1 MQQLMKAHTHS
12 SIDSNHGYTLVEM
25 ALVIAVLG
33 VLSGMMLTM
42 LTGTQEAATL
52 KAQKAQMKAVDEAL
66 VYHVRLRGR
75 LPCPARP
82 TLLESDANFG
92 REDCSSPADI
102 ATVRDSG
109 GGTSANEDVYIGML
123 PTRTLNI
130 SDRFLYDQ
138 WGQRLTY
145 AVIKKLTTDATSFQ
159 NYATTI
165 NRGVIR
171 INDAAGNQ
179 MTAQSPTAVVAY
191 AVISHGKDKKGA
203 YTQLG
208 TAPINCGTTEIDREN
223 CLKDNPTFIDADIN
237 DSDITANY
245 YYDFIRWRDL
255 ALLKDSAG
263 FTQECKI
270 APTISAGLNS
280 YIVAGTGNLYAWG
293 ENTNSSFGNGTS
305 VGSTTAQVIGTNTD
319 WTMIGSSGVN
329 YACGIRAGS
338 LLCWG
343 DRGNGKVGDGG
354 AVAGDQSTPVPVS
367 GGFSDWTHVA
377 GGNGHICGVRSTGLA
392 YCWGDNSNY
401 ELGDGTNVAKNVPT
415 LVLGGFTDWKKTG
428 SGSRSTCGI
437 RSSGLMYCWG
447 DNPAGQ
453 LGNGAMG
460 GTSGA
465 PVPTI
470 DGFTDWTEIMG
481 SSWTHCGL
489 RANGRAYCWGGN
501 ANGQVGDGT
510 TSNRHTAT
518 EVSGLHTD
526 WKSISLGAEAACG
539 LRGTGNAW
547 CWGFNTYGQ
556 LGDGTTTN
564 RTTPVQVSGA
574 FTDWAAIDTNPGS
587 VNYNTCGLRKNGN
600 FYCWGGN
607 NAGQVGDGTTTQRTS
622 PVQVLGVT
630 TCFP

>member
-1 MQQLMKAHTHS
+1 MTTQAQ
-12 SIDSNHGYTLVEM
+12 IDASRGYTLVEM

-66 VYHVRLRGR
+66 VYHVKLRGR

-82 TLLESDANFG
+82 TLAESDANFG

-138 WGQRLTY
+138 WSSRLTY
-145 AVIKKLTTDATSFQ
+145 AVIKKLTTDATSFN

-179 MTAQSPTAVVAY
+179 MTAQAATAIVAY
-191 AVISHGKDKKGA
+191 AVVSYGRDRRGA
-203 YTQLG
+203 KNQMG
-208 TAPINCGTTEIDREN
+208 AVPITCFAASLEGEN
-223 CLKDNPTFIDADIN
+223 CDNSDNILIDADIN
-237 DSDITANY
+237 DSDVTANY
-245 YYDFIRWRDL
+245 YYDFIRWKDL

-263 FTQECKI
+263 FTQECKT
-270 APTISAGLNS
+270 APAISTGLTS
-280 YIVAGTGNLYAWG
+280 YILAGTGNLYAWG
-293 ENTNSSFGNGTS
+293 DNTHYDFGNGTNTS
-305 VGSTTAQVIGTNTD
+305 SSTPVVTGTNTD

-343 DRGNGKVGDGG
+343 DRGNGKIGDGG
-354 AVAGDQSTPVPVS
+354 ATAGTQTTPTPVF
-367 GGFSDWTHVA
+367 GGFSDWTHVYGA
-377 GGNGHICGVRSTGLA
+377 NGHVCGIRSTGLA
-392 YCWGDNSNY
+392 YCWGNGT
-401 ELGDGTNVAKNVPT
+401 EGEMGDGTNNVSNPSPV
-415 LVLGGFTDWKKTG
+415 LVGGGFSDWKKIAGG
-428 SGSRSTCGI
+428 SVSNCAI
-437 RSSGLMYCWG
+437 RGTGLMYCWG
-447 DNPAGQ
+447 TDSGDA
-453 LGNGAMG
+453 LGNGAAGNSFTPSPVSDG
-460 GTSGA
+460 GA
-465 PVPTI
+465 
-470 DGFTDWTEIMG
+470 TDWTEITG
-481 SSWTHCGL
+481 AGWSHCGL
-489 RANGRAYCWGGN
+489 RATGRAYCWG
-501 ANGQVGDGT
+501 ANTQGQLGDGS
-510 TSNRHTAT
+510 TSNRDVPV
-518 EVSGLHTD
+518 EVSGGHTD
-526 WKSISLGAEAACG
+526 WNSISLGAETACG

-556 LGDGTTTN
+556 LGDGSTTN
-564 RTTPVQVSGA
+564 SSVPVQVSGA
-574 FTDWAAIDTNPGS
+574 YTDWAAIDTNPGS
-587 VNYNTCGLRKNGN
+587 LNYNTCGLRNNGS

-607 NAGQVGDGTTTQRTS
+607 NAGQVGDGTTTQRTI
-622 PVQVLGVT
+622 PTQVLGVS